1 MSKARILVVE
11 DEGIIAEDLQLSL
24 EEMGYEVVGIAV
36 TGEDAVEE
44 AEKSRPDLVLMDVVL
59 QGQMNGIEAANR
71 IHKMLGI
78 PVIYLT
84 AYSDDKMLERA
95 KITEPFGYMIK
106 PIRERELYTNIE
118 VALFKH
124 EMERKLKEGREWFSV
139 TLRSIGDAVIA
150 TDKGGRVSYMNPVA
164 EAVTGWVRE
173 DARGKP
179 LTDVFNIVDEKTW
192 ERRQDLAELLI
203 RQGTPIRLPG
213 RSNLLI
219 ARDGS
224 NIAVDGGVAP
234 IRDDNEGIIGIVTV
248 FRDITEQKRVEERL
262 RLLSEAA
269 EQSTEGIA
277 VTDLDG
283 DLLFLNH
290 AFAAMHGYVPEELVG
305 RNLRVFHNEQQ
316 MASLDAANRIVREHG
331 QFSGEIWHTRMDGS
345 RFPGLMH
352 NSLLR
357 DREGKPM
364 ALIATLRDIT
374 DIKRVE
380 DELRETNEKLE
391 AYSSSLEAKVR
402 ERTLDLE
409 NSRRELKRYSEGLE
423 KTNEALKL
431 IIEGIEEQKREV
443 EKKISHNINLT
454 VRPIID
460 QLKSQDLPDTVG
472 FLLKSLEFNLT
483 NVFSSFGL
491 RLVKDGH
498 RLTPKEVRICE
509 MIRSG
514 LASKQMAKI
523 MGVSP
528 QTILV
533 HRKNIRKKLGLARAK
548 QNLASFLKASF

>member
-84 AYSDDKMLERA
+84 AYSDDKILERA

-124 EMERKLKEGREWFSV
+124 EMERKLKEGREWLSV
-139 TLRSIGDAVIA
+139 TLRSIADAVVT
-150 TDKGGRVSYMNPVA
+150 TDQDGRVSYMNPVA
-164 EAVTGWVRE
+164 EALTGWGGE
-173 DARGKP
+173 EARGKP
-179 LTDVFNIVDEKTW
+179 FADVLNIVNGKTG
-192 ERRQDLAELLI
+192 ERRQDLAKQLI
-203 RQGTPIRLPG
+203 QEGNPIRMRG
-213 RSNLLI
+213 QSNLLI

-224 NIAVDGGVAP
+224 KIALGGGAAP
-234 IRDDNEGIIGIVTV
+234 IRDDNGSIIGIVTV

-269 EQSTEGIA
+269 EQSTEGMA
-277 VTDLDG
+277 VTDLKG
-283 DLLFLNH
+283 DLLFLNQ
-290 AFAAMHGYVPEELVG
+290 AFASMHGYIPEELVG
-305 RNLRVFHNEQQ
+305 QNLLAFHNEQQ
-316 MASLDAANRIVREHG
+316 MPSLEAANRIVREHG
-331 QFSGEIWHTRMDGS
+331 QFSGEIWHTRIDGS
-345 RFPGLMH
+345 TFPGLMH

-357 DREGKPM
+357 DGEGRPIG
-364 ALIATLRDIT
+364 LISTLRDIT

-380 DELRETNEKLE
+380 DELRQTNEKLE

-454 VRPIID
+454 VTPIID
-460 QLKSQDLPDTVG
+460 QLKSQDLPDTVA

-491 RLVKDGH
+491 RLVKDAH

-514 LASKQMAKI
+514 LSSKQMAKI

>member
-1 MSKARILVVE
+1 
-11 DEGIIAEDLQLSL
+11 
-24 EEMGYEVVGIAV
+24 
-36 TGEDAVEE
+36 
-44 AEKSRPDLVLMDVVL
+44 
-59 QGQMNGIEAANR
+59 
-71 IHKMLGI
+71 
-78 PVIYLT
+78 
-84 AYSDDKMLERA
+84 
-95 KITEPFGYMIK
+95 
-106 PIRERELYTNIE
+106 
-118 VALFKH
+118 
-124 EMERKLKEGREWFSV
+124 
-139 TLRSIGDAVIA
+139 
-150 TDKGGRVSYMNPVA
+150 
-164 EAVTGWVRE
+164 
-173 DARGKP
+173 
-179 LTDVFNIVDEKTW
+179 
-192 ERRQDLAELLI
+192 
-203 RQGTPIRLPG
+203 
-213 RSNLLI
+213 
-219 ARDGS
+219 
-224 NIAVDGGVAP
+224 
-234 IRDDNEGIIGIVTV
+234 
-248 FRDITEQKRVEERL
+248 
-262 RLLSEAA
+262 
-269 EQSTEGIA
+269 
-277 VTDLDG
+277 
-283 DLLFLNH
+283 
-290 AFAAMHGYVPEELVG
+290 
-305 RNLRVFHNEQQ
+305 
-316 MASLDAANRIVREHG
+316 
-331 QFSGEIWHTRMDGS
+331 
-345 RFPGLMH
+345 
-352 NSLLR
+352 
-357 DREGKPM
+357 M